1 MERILAGVDVG
12 GTTVKLGFFPWEG
25 KCLDISE
32 IPTPH
37 TGEQADLWDA
47 IADGIRT
54 RLDELKIERDRLAA
68 IGVAVPGP
76 VDAKGYVPW
85 LVNIGLGGCFPAKE
99 LEARLNVP
107 AVCANDAN
115 AAALGEAIYGAGA
128 GREQAAM
135 LTLGTGVGGGL
146 IVDGKIVPGA
156 HGCGAEVGHFVV
168 NPDEELACNCGN
180 HGCLEQYA
188 SATGI
193 VRTAKRFLDGTD
205 EPSVLRG
212 EDPDTMDAKCV
223 MDAAKAGDA
232 IALKTLDVFG
242 KYLGLGISYII
253 ETTDPEIVM
262 IGGGVSKA
270 GKILIDAVTPYV
282 ERFTHIVKTKPKIV
296 LATLGNDAGAAGC
309 AALAKQCLKP

>member
-1 MERILAGVDVG
+1 MDRILVGVDIG
-12 GTTVKLGFFPWEG
+12 GTTVKLGVFPWEG

-37 TGEQADLWDA
+37 TGRQEDLWDA
-47 IADGIRT
+47 VARGICLCLQT
-54 RLDELKIERDRLAA
+54 LNIPFESLAA
-68 IGVAVPGP
+68 VGVAVPGP
-76 VDAKGYVPW
+76 VDAEGYVPW
-85 LVNIGLGGCFPAKE
+85 LVNIGLGGCSPAKE
-99 LEARLNVP
+99 LEARLSVP

-128 GREQAAM
+128 GKLQAAM
-135 LTLGTGVGGGL
+135 LTLGTGVGGGI
-146 IVDGKIVPGA
+146 IVDGKIIPGA

-193 VRTAKRFLDGTD
+193 VRTAKRLMAGTD
-205 EPSVLRG
+205 LPSSLRN
-212 EDPDTMDAKCV
+212 EDPKKLDAKIV

-232 IALKTLDVFG
+232 IGLKTLDTFG

-253 ETTDPEIVM
+253 EATDPEIII

-270 GKILIDAVTPYV
+270 GSILIDAVLPYM
-282 ERFTHIVKTKPKIV
+282 ERFTHIVKTKPEIV

-309 AALAKQCLKP
+309 AALAKQHIEK